1 LASESVRAVPSG
13 VVTSASFFPSR
24 IPTVV
29 AIGYGAAPD
38 DGHADGADGA
48 GGQSSAVPAAVG
60 A

>member
-1 LASESVRAVPSG
+1 

>member
-1 LASESVRAVPSG
+1 LASDSVRAVPSRT
-13 VVTSASFFPSR
+13 VTSTSFFPSR

-38 DGHADGADGA
+38 DGDADGD